1 MRKIIETLNLTK
13 VGRTRQGKFRLMR
26 LLYYYFS

>member
-1 MRKIIETLNLTK
+1 LPLDAKNYKTHLFSK

-26 LLYYYFS
+26 LLY